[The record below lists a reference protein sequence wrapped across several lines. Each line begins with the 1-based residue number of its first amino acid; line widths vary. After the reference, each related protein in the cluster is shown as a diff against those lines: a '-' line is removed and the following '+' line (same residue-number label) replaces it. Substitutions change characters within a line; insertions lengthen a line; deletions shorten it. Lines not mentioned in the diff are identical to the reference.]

1 MPSLRYAA
9 FLSLAIVALVSGADP
24 AHASTKDAPA
34 VHVTTLDNFNAQ
46 SDRVRRDMQPNGRYG
61 RISAKDRQTVET
73 DLDRIKT
80 LLTER
85 GSSAALRDAEQ
96 TEIINAQEEINALLT
111 RNDSERL
118 VCTLERRTGSKML
131 QKTCMTVADR
141 DELRRKTQD
150 ASQQNAQN
158 NPLNWD
164 GS

>member
-1 MPSLRYAA
+1 MPLRVAA
-9 FLSLAIVALVSGADP
+9 LLTLALAAIAGGANP
-24 AHASTKDAPA
+24 AHANTKEAPA
-34 VHVTTLDNFNAQ
+34 VHVTTLDDFNAQ
-46 SDRVRRDMQPNGRYG
+46 SERVRRDMQPNGRYG

-73 DLDRIKT
+73 HLARIKT
-80 LLTER
+80 VLTER
-85 GSSAALRDAEQ
+85 GSSSALRDAEQ

>member
-1 MPSLRYAA
+1 MPLRFAA
-9 FLSLAIVALVSGADP
+9 LLTLAIAAAVSGANP
-24 AHASTKDAPA
+24 AHASTREAPA
-34 VHVTTLDNFNAQ
+34 IRVTTLEDFNGQ
-46 SDRVRRDMQPNGRYG
+46 SERVRRDMQPNGRYG
-61 RISAKDRQTVET
+61 GISAKDRQTVET
-73 DLDRIKT
+73 HLDRIRT

-96 TEIINAQEEINALLT
+96 AEIINAQGEINALLT
-111 RNDSERL
+111 RNDGERL

-131 QKTCMTVADR
+131 QKNCMTVADR

>member
-1 MPSLRYAA
+1 MHLRLAA
-9 FLSLAIVALVSGADP
+9 LLAFALAAVATGANP
-24 AHASTKDAPA
+24 VHAGTKEAPA
-34 VHVTTLDNFNAQ
+34 VHVTTLDDFNAQ
-46 SDRVRRDMQPNGRYG
+46 SERVRRDMQPNGRYG
-61 RISAKDRQTVET
+61 RISARDRQTVESR
-73 DLDRIKT
+73 LARIKT

-85 GSSAALRDAEQ
+85 GSSVALRDGEQ
-96 TEIINAQEEINALLT
+96 AEIINAQEEINALLT
-111 RNDSERL
+111 HSDGERL

-131 QKTCMTVADR
+131 QKNCMTVADR